1 MQNHSKAQ
9 KQCNAAVYLLF
20 DSASDN
26 VIIYRTE
33 NGHKHD
39 INNMSKEAIPIFLK
53 TEINKMCDLLM
64 KPKRILRNLVDN
76 GHQIQMK
83 QLQNYITAYKKK
95 KYGSTSISLGELEQ
109 WYIDNNNVP
118 NSEDE
123 SFIVNYKIFYSDGS
137 DVEQENDDIQDNS
150 KFRIFVSAKRLLC

>member
-1 MQNHSKAQ
+1 
-9 KQCNAAVYLLF
+9 
-20 DSASDN
+20 
-26 VIIYRTE
+26 
-33 NGHKHD
+33 
-39 INNMSKEAIPIFLK
+39 MSKEAIPIFLK

-95 KYGSTSISLGELEQ
+95 KYGSTSISLGKLEQ
-109 WYIDNNNVP
+109 WCIDNNNVP

-123 SFIVNYKIFYSDGS
+123 HFIVNYKIFYSDDS
-137 DVEQENDDIQDNS
+137 DIEQENDDVQDNS
-150 KFRIFVSAKRLLC
+150 KFRIFVST

>member
-1 MQNHSKAQ
+1 
-9 KQCNAAVYLLF
+9 
-20 DSASDN
+20 
-26 VIIYRTE
+26 
-33 NGHKHD
+33 
-39 INNMSKEAIPIFLK
+39 MSKEAIPIFLK

-109 WYIDNNNVP
+109 WCIDNNNVP

-123 SFIVNYKIFYSDGS
+123 PFIVNYKIFYSDGS
-137 DVEQENDDIQDNS
+137 DVEQENDDVQDNL
-150 KFRIFVSAKRLLC
+150 KFRIFVSTKRLLCQVSGKDKLHVGAMYKLNW